1 MSDCWPRANRSAET
15 GCPSAKR
22 RSYRSVSSASLPQ
35 SMDEGGKVIGTLSVA
50 EGQVCNYFRINSNL
64 EGSFP
69 HSTSQVNGHPAAQAE
84 APEQGRC

>member
-1 MSDCWPRANRSAET
+1 
-15 GCPSAKR
+15 
-22 RSYRSVSSASLPQ
+22 
-35 SMDEGGKVIGTLSVA
+35 MDEGGKVIGTLSVA
-50 EGQVCNYFRINSNL
+50 EGQACNYFRINSNL